1 MYVDLDFL
9 FFLRP
14 GLNVEVVDKN
24 RIAQMRVATVTEVVG
39 KRLHLKYHGAPP
51 DDNGEECTVSCY
63 LVPHRYR
70 CMIMLGHLVE

>member
-1 MYVDLDFL
+1 ML
-9 FFLRP
+9 FGTFDSLHLLRP

-51 DDNGEECTVSCY
+51 DDNGKESILSSFEPSES
-63 LVPHRYR
+63 H
-70 CMIMLGHLVE
+70 

>member
-1 MYVDLDFL
+1 MQLLYFR
-9 FFLRP
+9 RP

-51 DDNGEECTVSCY
+51 DDNGK
-63 LVPHRYR
+63 L
-70 CMIMLGHLVE
+70 

>member
-1 MYVDLDFL
+1 MENLILLRISCTAAKASHDHLL
-9 FFLRP
+9 CRP

-51 DDNGEECTVSCY
+51 DDNGK
-63 LVPHRYR
+63 LF
-70 CMIMLGHLVE
+70 L